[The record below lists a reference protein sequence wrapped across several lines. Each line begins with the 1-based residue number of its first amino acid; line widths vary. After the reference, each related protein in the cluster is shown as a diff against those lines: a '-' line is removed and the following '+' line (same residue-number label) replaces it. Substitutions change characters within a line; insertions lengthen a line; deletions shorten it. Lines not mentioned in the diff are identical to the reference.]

1 MLIEAAGRD
10 SVAGQVNGRLAVETE
25 AARVVHERAH
35 TERLTD
41 VAEDRVDRVLERP
54 RKNDGA
60 EHLRPALIAEVLHLL
75 AVLGAVAGVVEA
87 RRGSEAPGVQSGRG
101 GDDLE
106 GRARRIEAVSY
117 THLRAHETRHDL
129 VCRLL
134 LEK

>member
-75 AVLGAVAGVVEA
+75 AVLGAVA
-87 RRGSEAPGVQSGRG
+87 
-101 GDDLE
+101 
-106 GRARRIEAVSY
+106 VSY
-117 THLRAHETRHDL
+117 THLRAHETRHDI